1 MKKEVFTKRKI
12 LDSFIGILICL
23 ITVAFIG
30 ITYIGMKKD
39 KDVVEELDKSK
50 ETEVNVSKEEEWV
63 SDDNTIF
70 SSDWDRFKNQWYNSL
85 NGSERN
91 LGNIIEVE
99 EKPSFW
105 YSIQWKDW

>member
-1 MKKEVFTKRKI
+1 MEYEKGSFHKKKNFWTA
-12 LDSFIGILICL
+12 FIGILICL

-70 SSDWDRFKNQWYNSL
+70 SSDWDRFKIS
-85 NGSERN
+85 GT
-91 LGNIIEVE
+91 IH
-99 EKPSFW
+99 
-105 YSIQWKDW
+105 